1 MSIPSSAAAPASTP
15 SATPTLVTAVF
26 DLGRE
31 RLTAPFHRDADHY
44 RRHLPAVLAIDLPMV
59 VYCDSKHV
67 ELVRSLR
74 GPRPTV
80 IHPLEPA
87 QLTAHPLYQPVQ
99 QIRRNPQWLAQA
111 DWLPLSP
118 QAALPDYNPLVM
130 SKPIWLYEQAQRN
143 PFGSTHYY
151 WIDAGIS
158 HTVPAELLQAAS
170 FIRLAQ
176 QHRRFLLLC
185 YPHDPE
191 REVHGFDA
199 AALAQR
205 AGVERTRWVARG
217 GFFGGASAYINDVAA
232 RYSHHLEQTL
242 AQGLMGTEE
251 SILTVQ
257 SYAEAELFDLQF
269 IGRDGLVWPF
279 FRALAGQWPGDL
291 GSARQLQA
299 ELSETWFVSYNT
311 PLQFQRLLES
321 ITAADPALLRTARRV
336 LINNSTDAVTFAHYD
351 ALCAQY
357 GIEQIREGNRGINGA
372 RIHAADLFHRSGRH
386 AQYWFEDDMLLVRA
400 DEEPAVCDNGLS
412 RHVHETGA
420 TSLAVLQREFADY
433 VKFSFTEVYGSHHSQ
448 WGWINLNDEARAHY
462 FPGAIDAPRTGFY
475 SVQSL
480 NHVPYAVGEVY
491 YSNWPQV
498 VTRRGTHRLFF
509 DERREPCYE
518 QYWTA
523 RSFELLRL
531 GHVKAAVLL
540 ASPVNHHRTDDY
552 ARVERVE
559 YQRLEDAAKPI
570 TPATVAPPAP
580 VPAPAARRDWPL
592 QPGTIFVSIAN
603 YRDSETPHT
612 IRSLLANASWPQ
624 RIRIGVFSQVVP
636 GEDDDC
642 LPPQDLPAGQ
652 LREIRCHAND
662 SLGACWAR
670 SRILEELLQGEE
682 YVLQIDSHMRFEPGW
697 DGTLLDMLRRCPTP
711 QALITTYPPAYV
723 PPAERGSPAVTLLA
737 ADTFNDMG
745 ILMVKPRAIDP
756 REPLA
761 GPPPSAFLSANLL
774 FGPATAFRKVPYDP
788 HLYFHGEEI
797 SMAARF
803 WTHGW
808 DLYAPDRCVMYHD
821 YSTDRGRR
829 RHWEDKRDWVRFN
842 MRSFARLRHLFG
854 IETSCDPVVLRV
866 IDQYGL
872 GSVRSLADYEAYADV
887 DFKASRIG
895 SRAADARFPA
905 PPAAQALLRL
915 KQQRAHFFERAPGED
930 TYTPVRETR
939 CGEASTL
946 VATDKLRP
954 ALANWLREHGIRRLA
969 DAGCGDFNWMGA
981 VDLGELELYAGYD
994 LVPEIIERNQQ
1005 LYGDRRGHFF
1015 TVADITTTP
1024 IAACDA
1030 ILCRHVLE
1038 QLSEEDRRSALANFL
1053 ASGAR
1058 WLLTSLPVGDLIARE
1073 STAPTPV
1080 PAAVL
1085 PDGESGLSAWDLGR
1099 TRARPQAQAH
1109 PGHSDSWIGITPELA
1124 KAPVTATGSAS
1135 DTGMPAGHRFALPES
1150 PQGPDAQARIFVSVA
1165 NYRDSETPHTLRDLF
1180 AKASRPER
1188 IYAGVF
1194 SQVVPGEDDDCL
1206 PPPDLPAGQIRELRC
1221 HPADSMGACWA
1232 RSRILSELLGDEEY
1246 VLQID
1251 SHSRFEPG
1259 WDDRLIVM
1267 MLACPTPRAVLSSY
1281 PNAYTPPDTL
1291 CAPSISTIAAEKI
1304 NQVGVLGLRAR
1315 HLQPEAIPPSP
1326 QPGAFISAGCLF
1338 APAAALREVPY
1349 DPYLYFN
1356 GEEFSM
1362 AVRLWTHG
1370 WDIHALNLPVMYHD
1384 YENKRGRHRHWDDH
1398 QHWPDLDRRCYAR
1411 LRHLFGIEP
1420 SDDPVALREIDRYGL
1435 GKQRTLAEY
1444 EEYVD
1449 VHFASRRTGP
1459 RATHGYFPPP
1469 MTDEARS
1476 RLRRARATYLMP
1488 DATPDRVFAAETRD
1502 GPLADLAATRALRT
1516 ELSDWLK
1523 KTGVRRLVDAGCGT
1537 FHWLA
1542 HADLDMLDCYIGCD
1556 ILPEVIDANQRLH
1569 GHRGNVLFAL
1579 KDVVSSP
1586 LPACDAI
1593 LCRNL
1598 LYRMPADD
1606 VLETIMNFRASGARW
1621 LIASM
1626 LPGSHEPGPEKDDP
1640 LVHLNSTAAGLGEP
1654 VATLADDNH
1663 LSLGVW
1669 VLND

>member
-1 MSIPSSAAAPASTP
+1 MT
-15 SATPTLVTAVF
+15 ATPTLVTAIF
-26 DLGRE
+26 ELGRAS
-31 RLTAPFHRDADHY
+31 LAPPFHRDPDHY

-59 VYCDSKHV
+59 VYTDTAH
-67 ELVRSLR
+67 EALVRKLR
-74 GPRPTV
+74 GDKPTRV
-80 IHPLEPA
+80 LVLDPG
-87 QLTAHPLYQPVQ
+87 QLAEHELYKPVQ
-99 QIRRNPQWLAQA
+99 RIRQDATWCSQA
-111 DWLPLSP
+111 EWLPGSP
-118 QAALPDYNPLVM
+118 QAALPAYNPVVM
-130 SKPIWLYEQAQRN
+130 TKPLWLYEQAQQN
-143 PFGSTHYY
+143 PFSSTHLY
-151 WIDAGIS
+151 WIDAGLG

-176 QHRRFLLLC
+176 QHQRFLLLC
-185 YPHDPE
+185 YPHDPQ

-199 AALAQR
+199 AALAR
-205 AGVERTRWVARG
+205 LAGVERTCWVARG
-217 GFFGGASAYINDVAA
+217 GFFGGAAAYVGQMAA

-242 AQGLMGTEE
+242 EQGLMGTEE
-251 SILTVQ
+251 SVLTLQ
-257 SYAEAELFDLQF
+257 SYAEDELFDLQF
-269 IGRDGLVWPF
+269 IGADGLVGPF
-279 FRALAGQWPGDL
+279 FDQLNRQRPGDTGTARALLP
-291 GSARQLQA
+291 
-299 ELSETWFVSYNT
+299 ELCETWFVSYNT
-311 PLQFQRLLES
+311 PLQFERLLES
-321 ITAADPALLRTARRV
+321 IAAADPVLLRTARRV
-336 LINNSTDAVTFAHYD
+336 LINNSTDAATFEHYD
-351 ALCAQY
+351 TLCERH

-372 RIHAADLFHRSGRH
+372 RIHAADLFHRGGRH
-386 AQYWFEDDMLLVRA
+386 AMFWFEDDMLLVRE
-400 DEEPAVCDNGLS
+400 DELPAVCENGLS

-420 TSLAVLQREFADY
+420 TCLAVQQREFADY
-433 VKFSFTEVYGSHHSQ
+433 VKFSFSEVYGAHHTQ
-448 WGWINLNDEARAHY
+448 WGWINLNEQARAHY
-462 FPGAIDAPRTGFY
+462 FPGAIDAPRTSFKQI
-475 SVQSL
+475 QSMA
-480 NHVPYAVGEVY
+480 HVPYAVGEVY
-491 YSNWPQV
+491 YSNWPQAI
-498 VTRRGTHRLFF
+498 TRRGTRKLFF

-531 GHVKAAVLL
+531 GHLKAAVLL
-540 ASPVNHHRTDDY
+540 ASPVHHHRTEDY

-559 YQRLEDAAKPI
+559 YLRLEDAAKPI
-570 TPATVAPPAP
+570 TPAVALAP
-580 VPAPAARRDWPL
+580 EPAPAARRDWPPE
-592 QPGTIFVSIAN
+592 PGTIFVSIAN

-612 IRSLLANASWPQ
+612 IRNLLARASWPQ

-636 GEDDDC
+636 GDDDDC
-642 LPPQDLPAGQ
+642 LPPQDLPPGQ

-697 DGTLLDMLRRCPTP
+697 DGTLLDMLRRCPTS

-737 ADTFNDMG
+737 ADAFNDMG

-756 REPLA
+756 REPLT

-774 FGPATAFRKVPYDP
+774 FGPAAAFREVRYDP

-821 YSTDRGRR
+821 YTTDRGRQ
-829 RHWEDKRDWVRFN
+829 RHWDDRRNWVMFN

-854 IETSCDPVVLRV
+854 IEESRDPAALRA

-872 GSVRSLADYEAYADV
+872 GSVRSLTDYEAYADV
-887 DFKASRIG
+887 DFKTSRIG
-895 SRAADARFPA
+895 SRAADARFPV

-915 KQQRAHFFERAPGED
+915 KQQRTRFLERLPDGD
-930 TYTPVRETR
+930 SCTPVRETR

-946 VATDKLRP
+946 AATDKLRP
-954 ALANWLREHGIRRLA
+954 ALANWLREQGIRRLA
-969 DAGCGDFNWMGA
+969 DAGCGDFNWMST

-994 LVPEIIERNQQ
+994 LVPELIERNQR
-1005 LYGDRRGHFF
+1005 LYGGRRGHFF
-1015 TVADITTTP
+1015 TVADITTNP
-1024 IAACDA
+1024 ITACDA
-1030 ILCRHVLE
+1030 ILCRNVLE
-1038 QLSEEDRRSALANFL
+1038 QLSEEDCHRALANFS

-1058 WLLTSLPVGDLIARE
+1058 WLLTSLPVGNLLAQKH
-1073 STAPTPV
+1073 AA

-1085 PDGESGLSAWDLGR
+1085 PDGASGLAAWDLGH
-1099 TRARPQAQAH
+1099 TRARPQAQVDA
-1109 PGHSDSWIGITPELA
+1109 GHAGARLGITPELA
-1124 KAPVTATGSAS
+1124 KAPVAAAGNGYDDSAS
-1135 DTGMPAGHRFALPES
+1135 ADRRFVTPAP
-1150 PQGPDAQARIFVSVA
+1150 PQGPSAHARIFVSVA

-1180 AKASRPER
+1180 AKAAHPAR
-1188 IYAGVF
+1188 IVAGVL

-1206 PPPDLPAGQIRELRC
+1206 PPPDLPAGQVRELRC

-1232 RSRILSELLGDEEY
+1232 RSRILSELLGDEDY

-1267 MLACPTPRAVLSSY
+1267 MLACPNPRAVLSSY
-1281 PNAYTPPDTL
+1281 PNAYTPPDNLHEATV
-1291 CAPSISTIAAEKI
+1291 STIAAEKF
-1304 NQVGVLGLRAR
+1304 NDVGVLGLRAR
-1315 HLQPEAIPPSP
+1315 HLQREAITDTP
-1326 QPGAFISAGCLF
+1326 QPGAYISAGCLF

-1356 GEEFSM
+1356 GEEFSL

-1370 WDIHALNLPVMYHD
+1370 WDLYGLNLPVMYHD

-1411 LRHLFGIEP
+1411 LRHLFGIEQ
-1420 SDDPVALREIDRYGL
+1420 SEDPVALREIDRYGL

-1449 VHFASRRTGP
+1449 IHFATKRTGP
-1459 RATHGYFPPP
+1459 RATQGFFPPP

-1476 RLRRARATYLMP
+1476 RLRRARAAYLMP

-1502 GPLADLAATRALRT
+1502 GPLADLAATRALRA

-1523 KTGVRRLVDAGCGT
+1523 KNGVRRLVDAGCGS

-1542 HADLDMLDCYIGCD
+1542 HADLDMLESYVGCD
-1556 ILPEVIDANQRLH
+1556 ILPEVIDANQRLQ

-1579 KDVVSSP
+1579 KDVVSAP

-1598 LYRMPADD
+1598 LFLMPAADG
-1606 VLETIMNFRASGARW
+1606 LAAIANFRASGARW
-1621 LIASM
+1621 LIASTW
-1626 LPGSHEPGPEKDDP
+1626 PGSTEADSGEIETLTD
-1640 LVHLNSTAAGLGEP
+1640 LGIAATGLDEP
-1654 VATLADDNH
+1654 VAMLADTPGMSMGIW
-1663 LSLGVW
+1663 SLRT
-1669 VLND
+1669 